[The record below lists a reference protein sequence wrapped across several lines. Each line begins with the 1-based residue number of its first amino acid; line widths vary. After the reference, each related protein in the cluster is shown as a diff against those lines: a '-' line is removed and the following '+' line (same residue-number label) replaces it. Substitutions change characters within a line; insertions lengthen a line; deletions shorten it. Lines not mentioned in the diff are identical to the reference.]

1 MKRFGPKRRPINPDW
16 LAPSGP
22 IVATDAA
29 MLPVEIHKEWIIR
42 LFL

>member
-1 MKRFGPKRRPINPDW
+1 MKRFGPKRRPMIPDW
-16 LAPSGP
+16 LALSGP
-22 IVATDAA
+22 IVVPDAA